1 MNFGFVPSLSYL
13 RMLVFLY
20 VCVCVLVYVFVCV
33 CLCAQVFMFEPI
45 FVYTHLYVAGL
56 SVPSMY

>member
-1 MNFGFVPSLSYL
+1 M
-13 RMLVFLY
+13 
-20 VCVCVLVYVFVCV
+20 CVCVLVYVFVCV

-45 FVYTHLYVAGL
+45 FAYTHLYVAGL